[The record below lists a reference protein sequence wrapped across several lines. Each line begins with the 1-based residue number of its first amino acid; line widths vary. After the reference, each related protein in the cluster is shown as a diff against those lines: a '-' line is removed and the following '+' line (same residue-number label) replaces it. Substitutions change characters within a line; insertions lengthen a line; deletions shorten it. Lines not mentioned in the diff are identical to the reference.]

1 MKPMKKHTI
10 KQAGTLRSL
19 LLLFGL
25 ALGSGLS
32 AQDAAAVLDAVRR
45 QHAPDRRVAVFEIEA
60 ERINDTLHILKGKCD
75 DPEAIEALRAA
86 FRGAGIRFADYVKA
100 LPDASLKE
108 KNEALV
114 TLSSINLRTAP
125 DHAAE
130 MSTQAI
136 MGTPLRVLEQYD
148 NWYRVQTPDGYIGW
162 TNAASIALKT
172 AEETKRW
179 RSAARYVYTG
189 YTGSV
194 YAGPDLRSGTVSD
207 LVLGSVLEADTA
219 AKSGRKFASV
229 RLPDGRSGYV
239 LRREI
244 EDFETWASRP
254 LDPDGLERTAPQD
267 DGSPLSVGRHVGQRS
282 RLLGHGEDGLLRRRH
297 RHRPRRVAASA
308 HGERLAPSEW
318 PRCLKGDLIFFGNPA
333 SGRVTHVAMYLGEG
347 RFIHSAGRVKINSLD
362 PVGRRLSADEL
373 SVDQPNRNADR
384 NARHHGGPLA
394 SMVFRHP
401 ITTHPNPIWTEKN
414 FSRQRPPA

>member
-179 RSAARYVYTG
+179 RSAARYVYTATRDPSTPG
-189 YTGSV
+189 RTSARARCPIWCSARFSKPIPQPKAAGSSLPSGCPTGGRAMFFAARSKTSKR
-194 YAGPDLRSGTVSD
+194 GPLVRS
-207 LVLGSVLEADTA
+207 
-219 AKSGRKFASV
+219 
-229 RLPDGRSGYV
+229 
-239 LRREI
+239 I
-244 EDFETWASRP
+244 
-254 LDPDGLERTAPQD
+254 RT
-267 DGSPLSVGRHVGQRS
+267 G
-282 RLLGHGEDGLLRRRH
+282 
-297 RHRPRRVAASA
+297 
-308 HGERLAPSEW
+308 W
-318 PRCLKGDLIFFGNPA
+318 N
-333 SGRVTHVAMYLGEG
+333 
-347 RFIHSAGRVKINSLD
+347 
-362 PVGRRLSADEL
+362 GRRG
-373 SVDQPNRNADR
+373 R
-384 NARHHGGPLA
+384 
-394 SMVFRHP
+394 
-401 ITTHPNPIWTEKN
+401 
-414 FSRQRPPA
+414 

>member
-254 LDPDGLERTAPQD
+254 LDPDGLERTARQMTGVPYLW
-267 DGSPLSVGRHVGQRS
+267 GGTSVKGVDCSGMVKTAYFAGGIVIARDASQQA
-282 RLLGHGEDGLLRRRH
+282 LTGEQ
-297 RHRPRRVAASA
+297 
-308 HGERLAPSEW
+308 LAPSEW

-362 PVGRRLSADEL
+362 PSADDYLPMSCL
-373 SVDQPNRNADR
+373 SISRIGTRIGTPGITAVR
-384 NARHHGGPLA
+384 
-394 SMVFRHP
+394 SHP
-401 ITTHPNPIWTEKN
+401 WYFDI
-414 FSRQRPPA
+414 R

>member
-189 YTGSV
+189 YAGSV

-239 LRREI
+239 L
-244 EDFETWASRP
+244 S
-254 LDPDGLERTAPQD
+254 
-267 DGSPLSVGRHVGQRS
+267 
-282 RLLGHGEDGLLRRRH
+282 
-297 RHRPRRVAASA
+297 
-308 HGERLAPSEW
+308 
-318 PRCLKGDLIFFGNPA
+318 LI
-333 SGRVTHVAMYLGEG
+333 H
-347 RFIHSAGRVKINSLD
+347 I
-362 PVGRRLSADEL
+362 
-373 SVDQPNRNADR
+373 
-384 NARHHGGPLA
+384 
-394 SMVFRHP
+394 
-401 ITTHPNPIWTEKN
+401 
-414 FSRQRPPA
+414 

>member
-179 RSAARYVYTG
+179 PPVTSTRATRDPSTPGRTSARARCPIWCSARFSKPIPQPKAAGSSLPSGCPTEGRAMFFAARSKTSKRGPLVRSIRTG
-189 YTGSV
+189 
-194 YAGPDLRSGTVSD
+194 
-207 LVLGSVLEADTA
+207 
-219 AKSGRKFASV
+219 
-229 RLPDGRSGYV
+229 
-239 LRREI
+239 
-244 EDFETWASRP
+244 WN
-254 LDPDGLERTAPQD
+254 
-267 DGSPLSVGRHVGQRS
+267 GQR
-282 RLLGHGEDGLLRRRH
+282 
-297 RHRPRRVAASA
+297 
-308 HGERLAPSEW
+308 
-318 PRCLKGDLIFFGNPA
+318 
-333 SGRVTHVAMYLGEG
+333 GR
-347 RFIHSAGRVKINSLD
+347 
-362 PVGRRLSADEL
+362 
-373 SVDQPNRNADR
+373 
-384 NARHHGGPLA
+384 
-394 SMVFRHP
+394 
-401 ITTHPNPIWTEKN
+401 
-414 FSRQRPPA
+414 

>member
-45 QHAPDRRVAVFEIEA
+45 QHAPDRRIAVFEIEA

-148 NWYRVQTPDGYIGW
+148 NWYRVPDARRLHRLDQRGLDRAEDSRGNE
-162 TNAASIALKT
+162 TLALG
-172 AEETKRW
+172 RPL
-179 RSAARYVYTG
+179 RLHG

-229 RLPDGRSGYV
+229 PAARRKVGLCSSPRDRRLRNVGLSSARSGRAGTDGR
-239 LRREI
+239 
-244 EDFETWASRP
+244 
-254 LDPDGLERTAPQD
+254 
-267 DGSPLSVGRHVGQRS
+267 GR
-282 RLLGHGEDGLLRRRH
+282 
-297 RHRPRRVAASA
+297 
-308 HGERLAPSEW
+308 
-318 PRCLKGDLIFFGNPA
+318 
-333 SGRVTHVAMYLGEG
+333 
-347 RFIHSAGRVKINSLD
+347 
-362 PVGRRLSADEL
+362 
-373 SVDQPNRNADR
+373 
-384 NARHHGGPLA
+384 
-394 SMVFRHP
+394 
-401 ITTHPNPIWTEKN
+401 
-414 FSRQRPPA
+414 

>member
-254 LDPDGLERTAPQD
+254 LDPDGLERTARQMTGVPYLW
-267 DGSPLSVGRHVGQRS
+267 GGTSVKGVDCSGMVKTAYFAGGIVS
-282 RLLGHGEDGLLRRRH
+282 RASDS
-297 RHRPRRVAASA
+297 PRR
-308 HGERLAPSEW
+308 
-318 PRCLKGDLIFFGNPA
+318 N
-333 SGRVTHVAMYLGEG
+333 
-347 RFIHSAGRVKINSLD
+347 
-362 PVGRRLSADEL
+362 
-373 SVDQPNRNADR
+373 
-384 NARHHGGPLA
+384 GPD
-394 SMVFRHP
+394 V
-401 ITTHPNPIWTEKN
+401 
-414 FSRQRPPA
+414 SRAI